1 MKTIFT
7 RAEDV
12 KIESRLVDA
21 KGKVL
26 GRLATQIATY
36 LMGKNKPQYTPNTLT
51 GDFVVVI
58 NASEVRLTGNKEKTK
73 IYKRYTGYQ
82 GGLREVPLETVR
94 ERHPDR
100 IVTEAVRRM
109 LPKTKL
115 GEKMIKR
122 LRVFGGSEHKHQAQK
137 PVETQV

>member
-7 RAEDV
+7 KAEDI
-12 KIESRLVDA
+12 KIENRLIDA

-26 GRLATQIATY
+26 GRLATQIAMY
-36 LMGKNKPQYTPNTLT
+36 LMGKNKPQYTPNTLS

-73 IYKRYTGYQ
+73 TYKRYTGYQ

-94 ERHPDR
+94 ERYPDR